1 MPSKWINLITGL
13 LAGLLTYVLVSGDRL
28 GVVGVVT
35 LVGTFA
41 VVWLGLD
48 YLTDKFRQR
57 RAGGDL
63 ASDDAA

>member
-13 LAGLLTYVLVSGDRL
+13 LAGLLTYMLLSGDRL

-35 LVGTFA
+35 FVGTFA

-57 RAGGDL
+57 RAGEDL

>member
-13 LAGLLTYVLVSGDRL
+13 LAGLLTYMLVSGDRL

-35 LVGTFA
+35 FVGTFA

>member
-1 MPSKWINLITGL
+1 MPSKWITPIIGL
-13 LAGLLTYVLVSGDRL
+13 LTALLTYVLVTGNRL

-35 LVGTFA
+35 FVGTFA

-57 RAGGDL
+57 RAGEDL

>member
-13 LAGLLTYVLVSGDRL
+13 LAGLLTYMLLSGDRL

-35 LVGTFA
+35 FVGTFA
-41 VVWLGLD
+41 AVWLGLD

-57 RAGGDL
+57 RAGEDL

>member
-13 LAGLLTYVLVSGDRL
+13 LAGLLTYMLVSGDRL

-35 LVGTFA
+35 FVGTFA

-57 RAGGDL
+57 RAGEDL

>member
-1 MPSKWINLITGL
+1 MPSKWINPIIGL
-13 LAGLLTYVLVSGDRL
+13 LTALLTYVLVKGNRL

-35 LVGTFA
+35 FVGTSA

-63 ASDDAA
+63 ATDDAA

>member
-1 MPSKWINLITGL
+1 MDHPIIRL
-13 LAGLLTYVLVSGDRL
+13 LTALLTYVLVTGDRL
-28 GVVGVVT
+28 GVVGVVAF
-35 LVGTFA
+35 VGTFA